1 MISRIEA
8 RLNKW
13 GEDHPVLAGLIS
25 AISAIGTL
33 WLVLFAA
40 RILAAYWGG
49 TL

>member
-1 MISRIEA
+1 MKNLEA

-25 AISAIGTL
+25 GISAVGAF
-33 WLVLFAA
+33 WLLLFAA
-40 RILAAYWGG
+40 RVLAAYWGG

>member
-1 MISRIEA
+1 MRIID
-8 RLNKW
+8 RLDKF

-25 AISAIGTL
+25 GISAIGTL

>member
-1 MISRIEA
+1 MLEQFEA
-8 RLNKW
+8 RLDKW

-25 AISAIGTL
+25 GISAIGTL

>member
-1 MISRIEA
+1 MNIIA
-8 RLNKW
+8 RMDKW

-25 AISAIGTL
+25 GISAIGTL